1 MKFGTLL
8 KIGALIG
15 VCSSL
20 ATAQPLQNKQPL
32 QTNITRMGLK
42 GDAAAVW
49 AVIDREWGRSGCCG
63 REDLRGG
70 SRYLDLLTD
79 DALVWFWGAP
89 APVSKPSQRMFDEAI
104 DQAKPNEPKRIAYE
118 LYPQGLVLHDNT
130 AIAHYTCTV
139 TVVDSSNNAK
149 TSACRSTDILVRDR
163 PGAEWKLISWVTGPL
178 P

>member
-1 MKFGTLL
+1 MNLCRTAVAAASLL
-8 KIGALIG
+8 AL
-15 VCSSL
+15 CSSL
-20 ATAQPLQNKQPL
+20 ASAQQL

-63 REDLRGG
+63 RENLTPG

-89 APVSKPSQRMFDEAI
+89 HPLDKASLRMFDEAN
-104 DQAKPNEPKRIAYE
+104 DQAKPAEAKRIAYE
-118 LYPQGLVLHDNT
+118 LYPQGLVIHDNL
-130 AIAHYTCTV
+130 AVAHYTCTI
-139 TVVDSSNNAK
+139 TVLEPNNQTK
-149 TSACRSTDILVRDR
+149 TSSCRSTDILVRDR
-163 PGAEWKLISWVTGPL
+163 PGAEWKLISWVTGPY

>member
-1 MKFGTLL
+1 MNIRRAVLMAACLFGLC
-8 KIGALIG
+8 I
-15 VCSSL
+15 SL
-20 ATAQPLQNKQPL
+20 ASAQQL

-63 REDLRGG
+63 RENLTPG

-89 APVSKPSQRMFDEAI
+89 HPLDKPSQRMFDDAN
-104 DQAKPNEPKRIAYE
+104 DQAKPAESKRIAYE
-118 LYPQGLVLHDNT
+118 LYPQGLVIHDNV
-130 AIAHYTCTV
+130 AVAHYTCTV
-139 TVVDSSNNAK
+139 TVVAPNNEAK
-149 TSACRSTDILVRDR
+149 TSSCRSTDILVRDR
-163 PGAEWKLISWVTGPL
+163 PGAEWKLISWVTGPY

>member
-1 MKFGTLL
+1 MKLRRTALAAASLL
-8 KIGALIG
+8 ALC
-15 VCSSL
+15 VAL
-20 ATAQPLQNKQPL
+20 ASAQQL

-63 REDLRGG
+63 RENLTPG

-89 APVSKPSQRMFDEAI
+89 HPVDKASIRMFDEANE
-104 DQAKPNEPKRIAYE
+104 QAKPAEAKRIAYE
-118 LYPQGLVLHDNT
+118 LYPQGLVIHDNL
-130 AIAHYTCTV
+130 AVAHYTCTI
-139 TVVDSSNNAK
+139 TVVEPNNQTK
-149 TSACRSTDILVRDR
+149 TSSCRSTDILVRDR
-163 PGAEWKLISWVTGPL
+163 PGAEWKLISWVTGPY